1 MIYEYVIEGLT
12 LMLQSEQLFLRFY
25 LTTPLRPP
33 PVVVFDS
40 VTMSVKKI
48 VDSRVQNVWETT
60 ILIQKHPNV
69 FPYQ

>member
-1 MIYEYVIEGLT
+1 
-12 LMLQSEQLFLRFY
+12 MLQSEQLFLRFY

-48 VDSRVQNVWETT
+48 VDSPSPKCLGNDYSYPKTSECVPVPVKRSVNSSS
-60 ILIQKHPNV
+60 
-69 FPYQ
+69 F